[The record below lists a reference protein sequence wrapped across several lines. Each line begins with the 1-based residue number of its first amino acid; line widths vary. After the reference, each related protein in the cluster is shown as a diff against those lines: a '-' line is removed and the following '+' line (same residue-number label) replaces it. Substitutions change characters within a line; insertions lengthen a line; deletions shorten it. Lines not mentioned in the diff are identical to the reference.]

1 MAAQRDAL
9 LAERGGLRP
18 MDFEGAGPGTWVGRV
33 AGVEDVR
40 LPAKLQDY
48 DCRNNRLALL
58 AIETDGFA
66 AAVRRAI
73 QGYGATRIGLFIGT
87 STSGVQQTELA
98 YAARDPGESALPRS
112 FRYDTTHDMFSV
124 TGFARSVLGLS
135 GPAHVVSTAC
145 SSSAKVFGVAQR
157 FIHAGFC
164 DAAVVG
170 GVDSLCLM
178 TLYGFNSLQ
187 LVSDQPCRP
196 ADRSRNGLTIG
207 EAAGFVLLEPRNSNT
222 QICLLGYG
230 ESSDAW
236 HMSTP
241 NPEGAGM
248 ARAISSA
255 LIDANL
261 EPHEID
267 YINLHGTATR
277 ANDVA
282 EDKAVHGVFKGRAAC
297 SSTKGFTGHA
307 LGAAGIVEALFS
319 CVAIENGVAFRSL
332 NTVDVDEAI
341 QSPILLK
348 TQYKPITNVMSN
360 SFGFGGSNT
369 SLVLGSPP

>member
-9 LAERGGLRP
+9 LAERTGLRP
-18 MDFEGAGPGTWVGRV
+18 MDFDGVGPNTWVGRV
-33 AGVEDVR
+33 SGVEDVR
-40 LPAKLQDY
+40 LPTSLRDY
-48 DCRNNRLALL
+48 ECRNNRLALL

-66 AAVRRAI
+66 AAVRRAVLN
-73 QGYGATRIGLFIGT
+73 YGATRIGLFIGT
-87 STSGVQQTELA
+87 STSGIQQSELA
-98 YAARDPGESALPRS
+98 YAARNPGESALPGD
-112 FRYDTTHDMFSV
+112 FRYATTHDLFSV
-124 TGFARSVLGLS
+124 AGFARNVLGLR
-135 GPAHVVSTAC
+135 GPAHIVSTAC
-145 SSSAKVFGVAQR
+145 SSSAKVFGAARR

-187 LVSDQPCRP
+187 LVSDRPCRP

-207 EAAGFVLLEPRNSNT
+207 EAAGFVLLEPRSADT
-222 QICLLGYG
+222 EICLLGYG

-241 NPEGAGM
+241 SPDGAGM
-248 ARAISSA
+248 ARAIRAA
-255 LIDANL
+255 LDCANL
-261 EPHEID
+261 GPDQID

-277 ANDVA
+277 ANDVT
-282 EDKAVHGVFKGRAAC
+282 EDKAVHGIFEGCAPC

-307 LGAAGIVEALFS
+307 LGAAGIVEALF
-319 CVAIENGVAFRSL
+319 CCLAIENQVAFRSL
-332 NTVDVDEAI
+332 NTVDVDAAI
-341 QSPILLK
+341 RSPILLE
-348 TQYKPITNVMSN
+348 TQSKPITNVMSN

-369 SLVLGSPP
+369 SLALGRPP